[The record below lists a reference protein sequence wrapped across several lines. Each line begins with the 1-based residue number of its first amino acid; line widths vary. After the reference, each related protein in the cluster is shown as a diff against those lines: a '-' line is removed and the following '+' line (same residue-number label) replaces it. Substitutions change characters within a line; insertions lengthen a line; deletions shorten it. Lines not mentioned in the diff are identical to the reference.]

1 MRDAILDSSVNTL
14 RLEKNIKVTESL
26 QSTNTKIF
34 YTTEPFIQITRPLP
48 NEVEFDYGVASGD
61 PFQTSVILWT
71 HARYK
76 FPQKANDSIELV
88 YQVSTSRDFTNILTS
103 GDVIATSSSDFT
115 VKVDVSGLSPNTA
128 YFYRFVNKADPKNV
142 STVGKTKTLPLSTDT
157 SYKKAKF
164 AVVSCSNYPQG
175 YFHAYREI
183 GNLNDID
190 CVIHL
195 GDYIYEYGVND
206 SYGVPFSEDRYSS
219 PTDVLTTLDDFR
231 ARYAQYRQD
240 KDLQYMHAMHPMIAI
255 WDDHEVSD
263 DTYLDGTL
271 RFPKHSGVANTPFTQ
286 LKQAAIQAYFEWMPI
301 RGNQVYRG
309 FDFGSVLSLHMLDTR
324 HHQREKPMSYGDY
337 GLTLANELEKIPES
351 TDPVFTSFDADYNQS
366 RKMMG
371 NTQVTWLTQRMTN
384 SNAMWQVIGN
394 QVLMAR
400 IEMPRRVIAEI
411 IRRPINNAALL
422 TKIGEYVFATQSGS
436 TDPSILAI
444 KHQKQYGYNLDAWDG
459 YRVERD
465 TLFEHFDTIN
475 KPVIVLSG
483 DSHNAWFNALY
494 KTAGDLSN
502 IVGYEFGV
510 PSVSSIGLEAEM
522 PSSDPSEISML
533 FQMVSPSVKYLQSSK
548 RGFVAMEFDSTTKT
562 AKGEYY
568 FVDSVQAEQYV
579 LAKEK
584 SVTVS
589 LDGNNH
595 LSNVSGL

>member
-1 MRDAILDSSVNTL
+1 
-14 RLEKNIKVTESL
+14 
-26 QSTNTKIF
+26 
-34 YTTEPFIQITRPLP
+34 
-48 NEVEFDYGVASGD
+48 
-61 PFQTSVILWT
+61 
-71 HARYK
+71 
-76 FPQKANDSIELV
+76 
-88 YQVSTSRDFTNILTS
+88 
-103 GDVIATSSSDFT
+103 
-115 VKVDVSGLSPNTA
+115 LS
-128 YFYRFVNKADPKNV
+128 
-142 STVGKTKTLPLSTDT
+142 DT

-164 AVVSCSNYPQG
+164 AFVSCSNYPQG

-183 GNLNDID
+183 GNVNDID

-195 GDYIYEYGVND
+195 GDYIYEYGVDD
-206 SYGVPFSEDRYSS
+206 SYGIPFTEDRYSNPES
-219 PTDVLTTLDDFR
+219 VLTTLDEFR

-263 DTYLDGTL
+263 DTYKDGTL
-271 RFPKHSGVANTPFTQ
+271 RFPKLPGVTNTPFIQ

-337 GLTLANELEKIPES
+337 GLTLANELAKMPES
-351 TDPVFTSFDADYNQS
+351 EDQVFTSFDTDYNRP

-371 NTQVTWLTQRMTN
+371 ETQAEWLTQRMSN
-384 SNAMWQVIGN
+384 SSAMWQVIGN

-411 IRRPINNAALL
+411 IRRPIDNVALL
-422 TKIGEYVFATQSGS
+422 TKIGEYVFATQSQT
-436 TDPSILAI
+436 TDPGILAI
-444 KHQKQYGYNLDAWDG
+444 KNQKQYGYNLDAWDG

-465 TLFEHFDTIN
+465 ALFEQFDSIN

-494 KTAGDLSN
+494 KTSGDLSN

-522 PSSDPSEISML
+522 PTSDPSEISML

-548 RGFVAMEFDSTTKT
+548 RGFVTIEFDSTTKT
-562 AKGEYY
+562 TKGDYY
-568 FVDSVQAEQYV
+568 FVDSVKQEQYV

-584 SVTVS
+584 SVTVT
-589 LDGNNH
+589 LDANNH
-595 LSNVSGL
+595 FSGVSGL